1 MALAMLLCPFSSPL
15 FYFLARVKLIL
26 NLIIIEYYVRRRG
39 KLSDTAHQSAMNKE
53 TNKEAQNTF
62 R

>member
-39 KLSDTAHQSAMNKE
+39 KL
-53 TNKEAQNTF
+53 
-62 R
+62 